1 MCSAPRPAPP
11 PMSGSPIL
19 PRAPASAV
27 RLPSASGVRPFV
39 RRLAISRARWSR
51 SATSRSP
58 SVAYPIPVLSEAVCP
73 ERFHRCLLRQCSV
86 SHENASLAR
95 FAGPTRP
102 GASAVARATPR
113 PHVRIVPVRV
123 AHAASLAA
131 HTLRACDLPGAARRR
146 RSTAR
151 VPLELP
157 RLGSIA
163 WRATSRLRPP
173 RWWRSERGDSNPR
186 PPVSFHALYRLSRPP
201 GRLVC
206 AGWRATR

>member
-11 PMSGSPIL
+11 LMSGSPIL

-27 RLPSASGVRPFV
+27 RLPSISGVRPFV
-39 RRLAISRARWSR
+39 RRLAISQARWSR

-113 PHVRIVPVRV
+113 PHVRIGSLTTGVPIFARS
-123 AHAASLAA
+123 AA
-131 HTLRACDLPGAARRR
+131 TAC
-146 RSTAR
+146 
-151 VPLELP
+151 
-157 RLGSIA
+157 IA

-186 PPVSFHALYRLSRPP
+186 PPVSFQALYRLSRPP

>member
-1 MCSAPRPAPP
+1 MTE
-11 PMSGSPIL
+11 
-19 PRAPASAV
+19 
-27 RLPSASGVRPFV
+27 SASRSSRSTHASTPGLAPEHAAML
-39 RRLAISRARWSR
+39 RRGDSRLGGETPVNGASRANPEFRRGTVTRRWLG
-51 SATSRSP
+51 
-58 SVAYPIPVLSEAVCP
+58 YPIPVLSEAVCP

-102 GASAVARATPR
+102 GASAVARATP

-146 RSTAR
+146 RGTAR

-157 RLGSIA
+157 RLGS
-163 WRATSRLRPP
+163 RAHEGAQRDLRACA
-173 RWWRSERGDSNPR
+173 RARG
-186 PPVSFHALYRLSRPP
+186 
-201 GRLVC
+201 GREEG
-206 AGWRATR
+206 A